1 MLHIVPGRQINHVQ
15 ELAVDGRSLRRSTDL
30 EVLLGENLEVD
41 LVEVE
46 VMALLGYVLNDPF
59 LHRSLSGH
67 DRRRFVGVEHHGL
80 LACAYLGDEELSC
93 LIILAEPE
101 DAGGR
106 HWLATEPAKP
116 LLAIA
121 QRSEIADVIMFTPFI
136 NVVMLSQR
144 NVENRPGW

>member
-15 ELAVDGRSLRRSTDL
+15 ELAVDGRSFRRSTEL

-41 LVEVE
+41 LVQVE

-67 DRRRFVGVEHHGL
+67 DRWRLVGVEHHRL
-80 LACAYLGDEELSC
+80 LVCAYLGDEELSS
-93 LIILAEPE
+93 LIILAELE
-101 DAGGR
+101 NAGGR
-106 HWLATEPAKP
+106 HWRAAEPAKP

-121 QRSEIADVIMFTPFI
+121 QRSEISDVIMFTPLI
-136 NVVMLSQR
+136 NV
-144 NVENRPGW
+144 